1 MEKRSQERIKEE
13 TITAIGYL
21 PALTKTTKLSD
32 VSTYTLCLLQHV
44 GMQDS
49 LFMQNMMQMTRALS
63 SNAFIPNIIMRKN
76 KVSTEIIEKGK

>member
-1 MEKRSQERIKEE
+1 METRSQERIKEE

-49 LFMQNMMQMTRALS
+49 NNYDDVPAVQCTVDS
-63 SNAFIPNIIMRKN
+63 EDKE
-76 KVSTEIIEKGK
+76 EITLWQIHGFLHLPPLC